1 MPKPPKIGGD
11 GADDAAGDPWV
22 ALRQSTAA
30 RIGLARTGASLATA
44 PLLDF
49 RLAHA
54 RARDAVH
61 TPLDE
66 AKLLADLSA
75 LDLPVHAVS
84 SAVADRALYL
94 LRPDLGRRLAAAE
107 AASLTPRAQAYD
119 VVFVVTDGLSAR
131 AVQSH
136 AQPLLAQALP
146 DLAGAGWQVA
156 PLILVRFGRVAV
168 GDAVARA
175 LNADSVVVL
184 IGERPGLSAPDSMG
198 AYLTWQPGP
207 HTTDAQRN
215 CISNIRPDG
224 IGYVDA
230 AFTLVHLLK
239 AMRARRISGVS
250 LKDTTG
256 RLLAD

>member
-1 MPKPPKIGGD
+1 MHKPPKIGGG

-22 ALRQSTAA
+22 ALRRWTAA

-61 TPLDE
+61 APLDE

-75 LDLPVHAVS
+75 LGLPVHAVS
-84 SAVADRALYL
+84 SAVADRAQYL
-94 LRPDLGRRLAAAE
+94 LRPDLGRSLAAA
-107 AASLTPRAQAYD
+107 AASLAPRAQAYD

-146 DLAGAGWQVA
+146 KLAGAGWRVA
-156 PLILVRFGRVAV
+156 PLVLVRLGRVAI

-175 LNADSVVVL
+175 QRRQRRRFDWRAAGVV
-184 IGERPGLSAPDSMG
+184 G
-198 AYLTWQPGP
+198 A
-207 HTTDAQRN
+207 R
-215 CISNIRPDG
+215 
-224 IGYVDA
+224 
-230 AFTLVHLLK
+230 
-239 AMRARRISGVS
+239 
-250 LKDTTG
+250 
-256 RLLAD
+256 